1 MLEFLLSMIKF
12 KKSSGKTA
20 AEYQP
25 SDVMVASLS
34 LEREEDGFV
43 MVGETED
50 ERNTVKPGDEKNK
63 ESPPSYDLMVKSE
76 NDLQTYKIAEKFVN
90 DTQSSNSS
98 SQQVHQRS
106 NVNSATPDD
115 SNKAVSD
122 NMQRSVDDV
131 PFRFHSSIEASLHQ
145 DQLVRDISDVIP
157 NIWTNSAEYDY
168 NFFTERAVLEDT

>member
-12 KKSSGKTA
+12 KKSSKT

-63 ESPPSYDLMVKSE
+63 ESPPSYDLMVKSD
-76 NDLQTYKIAEKFVN
+76 NDMQTYQIPENSVN
-90 DTQSSNSS
+90 DAQASNSS
-98 SQQVHQRS
+98 QQYVHQRS
-106 NVNSATPDD
+106 NVNSATHND
-115 SNKAVSD
+115 SNKAVSSD
-122 NMQRSVDDV
+122 MQRSVDDV